1 MARPKQ
7 DANTPSARER
17 IETAFWEMLSEGP
30 YMDITVSNLSRR
42 AGVNHNTLYYYYENI
57 DEMAKLFFDSNLD
70 PQIPMR
76 ILSDAARAEDPD
88 LNVRLSD
95 DLIMRWKRACLFA
108 KSDSAAL
115 QSYFKESI
123 IACWLDAAG
132 INEESLSTEDAL
144 CIDYI
149 FGGITAIVSADRSV
163 SDPDL
168 FARLLRRNHALE
180 NLREIVIRSMVQ

>member
-42 AGVNHNTLYYYYENI
+42 AGVNHNTLYYHYENI
-57 DEMAKLFFDSNLD
+57 DEMAKSFFDSNLD
-70 PQIPMR
+70 PQIPAI
-76 ILSDAARAEDPD
+76 ILSDAANAEDSSRNIRSSED
-88 LNVRLSD
+88 F
-95 DLIMRWKRACLFA
+95 IMRWNRACLFA
-108 KSDSAAL
+108 RSDSAVL
-115 QSYFKESI
+115 QSHFKRSI

-132 INEESLSTEDAL
+132 LNEESLNTEDIL

-149 FGGITAIVSADRSV
+149 FAGITAIISSDHST
-163 SDPDL
+163 SDPEL
-168 FARLLRRNHALE
+168 FARLLQRNHVLE
-180 NLREIVIRSMVQ
+180 NLREIVIRSMIQ